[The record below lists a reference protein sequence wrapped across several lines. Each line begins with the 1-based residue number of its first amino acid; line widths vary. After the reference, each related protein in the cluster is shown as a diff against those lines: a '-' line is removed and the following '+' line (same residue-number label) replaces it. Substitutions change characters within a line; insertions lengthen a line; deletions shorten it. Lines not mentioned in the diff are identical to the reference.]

1 MKNLKLSLNIHVL
14 KSKLHNITYRK
25 IPLIRPGLIYG
36 QRTYLMGLCSGK
48 GVGRLIF
55 RRKNTSTCNLLN
67 LLFFLSFF
75 SIKYVFWH
83 FSRRA
88 TCEICSKLTI
98 KTPEYVKLI
107 IKLKIKKPMTSFWLV
122 YC

>member
-1 MKNLKLSLNIHVL
+1 
-14 KSKLHNITYRK
+14 
-25 IPLIRPGLIYG
+25 
-36 QRTYLMGLCSGK
+36 MGLCSGK

-55 RRKNTSTCNLLN
+55 RRKNTSTFNLLN